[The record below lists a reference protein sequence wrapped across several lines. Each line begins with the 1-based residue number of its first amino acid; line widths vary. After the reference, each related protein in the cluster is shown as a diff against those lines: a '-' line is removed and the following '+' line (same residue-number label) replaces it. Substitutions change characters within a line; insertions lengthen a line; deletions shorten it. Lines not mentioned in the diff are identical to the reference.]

1 MFYPHRYQLLIIPLT
16 NKISEFLS
24 ALYTSLSA
32 NPSNKYS
39 SYPELDSFIA
49 EIETEIIQVQIEEE
63 EEEKQ
68 EEENEKEEEKEEVK
82 EEVES
87 KNDNDKDKDKVD
99 AKQDNTIQDI
109 TQISN
114 DQCNLQINADQNIT
128 DLQKVQQLFHFLGL
142 SRRRF

>member
-32 NPSNKYS
+32 NPSSKYS

-63 EEEKQ
+63 EEEKE
-68 EEENEKEEEKEEVK
+68 EEENEKEEVK

-87 KNDNDKDKDKVD
+87 KNDNDKDKDKDKVD
-99 AKQDNTIQDI
+99 AKQDNTIQDT

>member
-32 NPSNKYS
+32 NPSSKYS

-68 EEENEKEEEKEEVK
+68 EEENEKEEVK

-87 KNDNDKDKDKVD
+87 KNDNDKDKVD
-99 AKQDNTIQDI
+99 AKQDNTIQDT

-128 DLQKVQQLFHFLGL
+128 DFQKVQQLLHFLGL
-142 SRRRF
+142 SSKRFQV